1 MLKKE
6 KAVNTRLFI
15 TNVIKWGSIKYLNYC
30 TIHLSKFGT
39 KKWIEVNDFSC
50 GQHSFNK
57 SIKFKTPIP
66 RSDMCD
72 YSNAYIIVKGT
83 IIVEGINGT
92 DQTEC

>member
-1 MLKKE
+1 MGFYKISKL
-6 KAVNTRLFI
+6 LHDSLI
-15 TNVIKWGSIKYLNYC
+15 
-30 TIHLSKFGT
+30 SKFGT
-39 KKWIEVNDFSC
+39 KKKWIEVNDFSC

-72 YSNAYIIVKGT
+72 YSNAYIFVKGT